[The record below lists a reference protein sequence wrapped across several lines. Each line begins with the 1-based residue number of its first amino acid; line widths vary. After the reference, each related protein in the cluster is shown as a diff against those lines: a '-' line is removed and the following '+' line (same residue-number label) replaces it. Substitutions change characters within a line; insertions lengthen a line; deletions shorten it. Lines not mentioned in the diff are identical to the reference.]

1 MAAILPDLQRFEDF
15 RNGTIIGVHFVT
27 LTSSSDTITVP
38 KLANTTNNASSAQV
52 RRAGEGA
59 VTVTD
64 DGDNTVTIAG
74 GTAGDKAVIVTAHGP
89 ATINFGDED

>member
-1 MAAILPDLQRFEDF
+1 MAAILPTLQRFEDY
-15 RNGTIIGVHFVT
+15 RNGTTVGVSFCT
-27 LTSSSDTITVP
+27 LVSTSDTITVP
-38 KLANTTNNASSAQV
+38 KLANTTNSASSAQI

-64 DGDNTVTIAG
+64 DGTNTVTIASG
-74 GTAGDKAVIVTAHGP
+74 SAGDTVLILTAHGP